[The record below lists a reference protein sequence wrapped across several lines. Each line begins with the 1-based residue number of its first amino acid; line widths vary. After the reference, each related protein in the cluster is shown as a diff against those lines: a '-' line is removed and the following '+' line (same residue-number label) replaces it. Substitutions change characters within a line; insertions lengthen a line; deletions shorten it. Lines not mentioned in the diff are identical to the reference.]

1 MSGIRGVMGKK
12 VLVVEDY
19 ADSREFLKYLLE
31 DYGCD
36 VIEASNGREAI
47 EVVKEQAPDL
57 VLMDVSMPVMDGLTA
72 ARRIREE
79 KEFQTLPIIVLTAD
93 TEGVRSRVID
103 AGCNGLLHKPLNF
116 DELKPVLRHFLLA

>member
-1 MSGIRGVMGKK
+1 MGNK

-36 VIEASNGREAI
+36 VVEASNGREAL
-47 EVVKEQAPDL
+47 EVIKEQAPDL

-72 ARRIREE
+72 ARRIRED
-79 KEFQTLPIIVLTAD
+79 KEFQTLPIIVLTAETD
-93 TEGVRSRVID
+93 SVRGRVID

-116 DELKPVLRHFLLA
+116 DELKPVLRHFLVA